1 MLQHLR
7 IGVSAVA
14 GQASGTRQFAVISA
28 TSTEATRRQL
38 RSNSSQKLKVAWFTA
53 SWCGPCRTIAPRI
66 EKYAETADA
75 VTFIKIDIDHHE
87 ELADEWQVKTVPT
100 FCLFKG
106 GKEVDRVNG
115 ADAEGLK
122 NALDRLA

>member
-14 GQASGTRQFAVISA
+14 AQASGTRQFAVISA

-38 RSNSSQKLKVAWFTA
+38 QSNSSQKLKVAWFTA

-66 EKYAETADA
+66 EKYAEAADA
-75 VTFIKIDIDHHE
+75 VTFVKID
-87 ELADEWQVKTVPT
+87 
-100 FCLFKG
+100 
-106 GKEVDRVNG
+106 
-115 ADAEGLK
+115 
-122 NALDRLA
+122 